1 MNEHA
6 VASFVSNAVWMALVI
21 TVLCA
26 GLERARVHPRIREL
40 AWTAGLLLSVLTPL
54 AGLLPRGGSSML
66 PDFRFTA
73 TIGETSGT
81 AAGFAWSWYFA
92 VGYLALVALAAV
104 RLARSWQRLQRL
116 TEETVSAPLT
126 FGLVRPRVL
135 LPAGFRQ
142 AAAPLAVE
150 AALAH
155 ERTHLRRRDFA
166 RNFLLELVTLPV
178 SFHPAVWHMKVRL
191 AQARELVCDDL
202 TACAFGDRRRY
213 AQGLV
218 EAARVLAQP
227 SSGPS
232 RLAMGMLDHTDFEE
246 RIMLLN
252 DPAPARFRRGY
263 LLLGAMLACA
273 PAMTLFGFY
282 FQSDETVYK
291 IGDGVMAPKVSYK
304 EEPRYSEA
312 TKDAKIDGTVI
323 LGIEISR
330 SGLAEKIVVKRGV
343 HAELD
348 ANAVECVRRW
358 RFDPATKDNVP
369 VRVAAMIE
377 VNFKLK

>member
-1 MNEHA
+1 MNERA
-6 VASFVSNAVWMALVI
+6 VLSFVFNATWMALAI
-21 TVLCA
+21 TALCA
-26 GLERARVHPRIREL
+26 GVERAKVHPHIREL
-40 AWTAGLLLSVLTPL
+40 AWTAGLLLAVLAPL
-54 AGLLPRGGSSML
+54 AGLMPRGGSSAL

-73 TIGETSGT
+73 TIGESSAT
-81 AAGFAWSWYFA
+81 AADLVWSWYFTA
-92 VGYLALVALAAV
+92 GYLAFVALAAV
-104 RLARSWQRLQRL
+104 RLVLSWRGLQGL
-116 TEETVSAPLT
+116 TEETISAPLT
-126 FGLVRPRVL
+126 FGLLRPRVL
-135 LPAGFRQ
+135 LPSSFRR
-142 AAAPLAVE
+142 AAPPLAVE

-155 ERTHLRRRDFA
+155 EHTHLRRGDFS
-166 RNFLLELVTLPV
+166 RNFFVELVTLPV
-178 SFHPAVWHMKVRL
+178 SFHPAVWHMKMRL

-227 SSGPS
+227 SAGPS

-282 FQSDETVYK
+282 FQSDEPVYK
-291 IGDGVMAPKVSYK
+291 IGNGVTAPKVAYK
-304 EEPRYSEA
+304 EEPRYSDA
-312 TKDAKIDGTVI
+312 ARDAKIDGTVV
-323 LGIEISR
+323 LAIEISS
-330 SGLAEKIVVKRGV
+330 SGQPEKIAVKRGI
-343 HAELD
+343 HPELD
-348 ANAVECVRRW
+348 DNAVECVKRW

-369 VRVAAMIE
+369 VRVAATIE

>member
-1 MNEHA
+1 MNEQA
-6 VASFVSNAVWMALVI
+6 VVSFVFNAAWMAFAI
-21 TVLCA
+21 AILCA
-26 GLERARVHPRIREL
+26 GVERAKVHPRIREL
-40 AWTAGLLLSVLTPL
+40 AWTAGLLLAVLAPL
-54 AGLLPRGGSSML
+54 ASLLPRGNSSAF

-73 TIGETSGT
+73 TIGEGSAR
-81 AAGFAWSWYFA
+81 AAGWPWSWYFA
-92 VGYLALVALAAV
+92 VGYLVFIALAAV
-104 RLARSWQRLQRL
+104 KLARSWQRLRGL
-116 TEETVSAPLT
+116 TEETVSTPMT
-126 FGLVRPRVL
+126 FGLVRSRVL
-135 LPAGFRQ
+135 LPAGFRE
-142 AAAPLAVE
+142 AAPRLAVE

-155 ERTHLRRRDFA
+155 ERTHLQRRDFA
-166 RNFLLELVTLPV
+166 RNFFIELFTLPV

-213 AQGLV
+213 AQGLI

-227 SSGPS
+227 SAGHS

-282 FQSDETVYK
+282 FQNDEPVYK
-291 IGDGVMAPKVSYK
+291 IGNGVMVPKVAYK
-304 EEPRYSEA
+304 EEPRYSVA
-312 TKDAKIDGTVI
+312 ARDAKIDGTVI
-323 LGIEISR
+323 LGVEISR
-330 SGLAEKIVVKRGV
+330 SGQAEKIVVIRRL
-343 HAELD
+343 HPELD
-348 ANAVECVRRW
+348 ANAVECVKRW

-369 VRVAAMIE
+369 VRVAATIE